1 MTDSEKL
8 ERAYDYM
15 ESIAMILS
23 SPVADDRTTIGA
35 IEKEIE
41 GFYGKKIFAD
51 TDTEFIKRHYCSV
64 CGDKFTIYEPNYM
77 YCEKCDILHIK
88 GENK

>member
-1 MTDSEKL
+1 MIDSEKL

-23 SPVADDRTTIGA
+23 SPVADDRAMIGA
-35 IEKEIE
+35 IEREVE

-51 TDTEFIKRHYCSV
+51 TDTKYIKEHYCKV
-64 CGDKFTIYEPNYM
+64 CGDKFTIVKSKCM
-77 YCEKCDILHIK
+77 YCERCDTLYIK
-88 GENK
+88 GE

>member
-1 MTDSEKL
+1 MTDSDKL

-23 SPVADDRTTIGA
+23 SPVADDSSMIGA

-41 GFYGKKIFAD
+41 GFYGRKMFSD
-51 TDTEFIKRHYCSV
+51 TDTKYIKGHYCKV
-64 CGDKFTIYEPNYM
+64 CGDKFEIIKSKYM

-88 GENK
+88 GK